1 MDEYTPFDPENLQ
14 ARWVAYFDLLGIT
27 ELIESN
33 RIISVFN
40 AYSLAL
46 KELGRGAGQ
55 ERLGCAWFSD
65 TFVLWSKEASAE
77 GFPAEWRKV
86 LNEMQKEWDRLHQE
100 NAQLRIER
108 DQLSKALVGLLREEV
123 TLSEQEILAQIGQE
137 KPLREFLEEM
147 RALVVEK

>member
-77 GFPAEWRKV
+77 GFRDLDLVARWFTYFLLQQRVPFRGAISCG
-86 LNEMQKEWDRLHQE
+86 EMYVDEQYSLFFG
-100 NAQLRIER
+100 
-108 DQLSKALVGLLREEV
+108 KALLEAYQY
-123 TLSEQEILAQIGQE
+123 SEA
-137 KPLREFLEEM
+137 
-147 RALVVEK
+147 